1 VSDEIQIM
9 RQTSLV
15 DAELKGRMFRGYA
28 AVFDTPWDDNLT
40 EKFGY
45 IEKVARG
52 AFRKALSSKDN
63 VPFLLGHD
71 RNMVL
76 GTTGSGNVKITEEP
90 KGLLTQAKLPDNHLG
105 EYARSMIESGDLR
118 GMSFGVKLNR
128 RSGDIERSR
137 SGNGIPIMTIRNAR
151 KMHDVSLTWEP
162 SYPDSTVLELRSQ
175 GFVAIP
181 LQEPGEGEETQPT
194 ASGNDDQSPDEQTAW
209 WVEPSAEAETQP
221 FVPWWELLA
230 RQLEKEN

>member
-1 VSDEIQIM
+1 VTDELQIR
-9 RQTSLV
+9 RQASLV

-28 AVFDTPWDDNLT
+28 AVFDAPWSDDLT
-40 EKFGY
+40 QKFGY
-45 IEKVARG
+45 IERVARG

-90 KGLLTQAKLPDNHLG
+90 KGLLTTAKLPDNHLG

-118 GMSFGVKLNR
+118 GMSFGIKLNR
-128 RSGDIERSR
+128 NSGDIERSR
-137 SGNGIPIMTIRNAR
+137 SGDGIPMMTIRNAR

-162 SYPDSTVLELRSQ
+162 SYPDATVELRSQ

-181 LQEPGEGEETQPT
+181 LQEPGVGEESQPT
-194 ASGNDDQSPDEQTAW
+194 VSGNEDSTPDDETAW
-209 WVEPSAEAETQP
+209 WVETSAEAEAQP
-221 FVPWWELLA
+221 FVPWWEVLA
-230 RQLEKEN
+230 QSIEKEK